1 MSAKRTPAERFRI
14 FALNRG
20 TNANDPFLTRAEQA
34 LRKFESGEATPE
46 EVDAAVAPLFESW
59 HKAARE
65 ARTQA
70 VAMASEANSMKAAP
84 LREWARQ
91 SNIAEND
98 PLLVRAAK
106 AQEKADWRTSW
117 ESWME
122 MEIAVWAFI
131 STHFECKDAWPPQ
144 TGEIEYFL
152 QKLEHANLT
161 LTEVE
166 KFRHLAAE
174 TFHAWQPEYSPA
186 FKRRIQAGLS
196 RLDSHSK

>member
-1 MSAKRTPAERFRI
+1 MSAERTPAERFRM
-14 FALNRG
+14 FALNCG
-20 TNANDPFLTRAEQA
+20 TNENDPFLTQAEQT
-34 LRKFESGEATPE
+34 LRKFGSGEATPE
-46 EVDAAVAPLFESW
+46 EVDAAIAPLFESW
-59 HKAARE
+59 YKAARE

-70 VAMASEANSMKAAP
+70 VAMAAESNSMKAVP

-106 AQEKADWRTSW
+106 AQERADWRTSW

-122 MEIAVWAFI
+122 MEIAVMAFMR
-131 STHFECKDAWPPQ
+131 THFEFKNAWPPQ

-152 QKLEHANLT
+152 QKLKHDNLT
-161 LTEVE
+161 PTEVE

-174 TFHAWQPEYSPA
+174 TFHDWQPEYSPA
-186 FKRRIQAGLS
+186 FKRRIEAGLS